1 MLDFITNNQAGS
13 VILDTNGV
21 NGIDIYVTNENFA
34 KKRYRENDTSTHLD
48 TKKYR
53 GLYYIG
59 TI

>member
-34 KKRYRENDTSTHLD
+34 KNFSTTSLYS
-48 TKKYR
+48 KKHNAW
-53 GLYYIG
+53 YIR